1 MRMIMNSLHPNEY
14 IRNCKETIFTVLLR
28 ETLLQNQNVLENLT
42 KFDYIHG
49 LLSYPP
55 RWLPTTDIFC
65 YIKDDALIKLQNK
78 KSYFIFDSST
88 EGFSPIYEFPFFDML
103 YFNCKKYNVDP
114 SMIIFV
120 SSNLR
125 DEKNL
130 ENYSKE
136 KNLKPINVFSFL
148 SFEQVI
154 TIDEGRKEESIKLQ
168 FETTSHFVKTQF
180 KDKYFSSLSRVY
192 RQFRSVGTFL
202 LCQSEISNKALISHG
217 LMPKNI
223 IPEIWLSSNNLNEYN
238 KEHFSQWID
247 SLPLTVDQSNFDIN
261 WAINTPYR
269 HIHDQT
275 LFQIVNETLVQDW
288 ERTTLF
294 YSEKS
299 FRPIACFQP
308 FVIWGQQGC
317 NKYLENVGYKNYSEW
332 FDLSFD
338 DEPDNILRYKKL
350 LVTITDTCK
359 MLDSMTRDEKIEWRF
374 KNKELLIDNFTT
386 MVTSSYSRKKLLGFV
401 TKICNDLS

>member
-1 MRMIMNSLHPNEY
+1 MRMIMNSLRPNHY

-28 ETLLQNQNVLENLT
+28 EIISQNKLKLE
-42 KFDYIHG
+42 KFIPYEYIHG

-55 RWLPTTDIFC
+55 RWDPNTDIFQ
-65 YIKDDALIKLQNK
+65 YIKPDYLTKLQNK
-78 KSYFIFDSST
+78 QAYFIFDSST
-88 EGFSPIYEFPFFDML
+88 EGFSSTYEFPFFAML
-103 YFNCKKYNVDP
+103 YHNCENYNVDP
-114 SMIIFV
+114 AMVIFV

-125 DEKNL
+125 DENTL
-130 ENYSKE
+130 ENYAKE

-154 TIDEGRKEESIKLQ
+154 TIDERRREEATKLQ
-168 FETTSHFVKTQF
+168 YETTQHFVQNQF
-180 KDKYFSSLSRVY
+180 QDKYFSSLSRVY
-192 RQFRSVGTFL
+192 RHYRSLGTFL
-202 LCQSEISNKALISHG
+202 LCQSEIADKALISHG
-217 LMPKNI
+217 VMPKVV
-223 IPEIWLSSNNLNEYN
+223 PEIWLSTNNLNEFTEEDFIEWN
-238 KEHFSQWID
+238 D
-247 SLPLTVDQSNFDIN
+247 SLPLTVDHTDFDTN

-288 ERTTLF
+288 NETTLF

-299 FRPIACFQP
+299 FRPIAHFQP
-308 FVIWGQQGC
+308 FVIWGQKGC
-317 NKYLENVGYKNYSEW
+317 NKHLGNVGYRIYEDW

-350 LVTITDTCK
+350 LATVIDICK
-359 MLDSMTRDEKIEWRF
+359 MLDSMSRDQKIEWRF

-386 MVTSSYSRKKLLGFV
+386 MISSSYSRQKLLDFLI
-401 TKICNDLS
+401 KI